1 MDEAPRLMTCGA
13 TARRLGVKPGWLKA
27 EAQEGRLP
35 GVRAGDTWLFHY
47 PTIVDL
53 LEKRARLDPEEVRRG

>member
-1 MDEAPRLMTCGA
+1 M
-13 TARRLGVKPGWLKA
+13 KPAWLKA

-35 GVRAGDTWLFHY
+35 GVQAGDTWLFHY

-53 LEKRARLDPEEVRRG
+53 LEKRARIDPEEVRRG